1 MATRNVKK
9 SPGAAGKPAGA
20 LALFG
25 LLRRNAGLR
34 RLVVSVLLMEVGQWA
49 TWVAVPLFVIERH
62 GLGLDVGLT
71 TGLMA
76 VPNILLGIAAGNIVD
91 RSNPRN
97 VLVVSA
103 VFSGAMVALF
113 PLTTALWQVQILA
126 VLVGIGYMFVVPAA
140 LALRPQV
147 MDAGSEMSGNGLV
160 VTAQR
165 MARFIGPAVAGPAIA
180 LVGLSWVFVLEG
192 AMALIATLFF
202 ARISSHVPVERAPKN
217 RAAGIAAALRPANW
231 AGELVGDVRSVAGF
245 LRSSPRLGA
254 LTITVLTYYLAF
266 GAGTI
271 LLAAHSLKDFSD
283 MPGMLGYMF
292 GALGVGGIVG
302 ATLAPMLSRYP
313 SGVVYVLASVLE
325 GVAWLVLPWTDSAIV
340 AVLLMLIA
348 GALES
353 SATVIFFTQV
363 QHLLPAEYTGRYYAT
378 VLSVGD
384 AFQLGGRSLGGLLTP
399 AIGVPWAAAAI
410 FAVFALPAVVLAAPL
425 VREGPRPS
433 PTTEHVQ
440 EKPKP
445 SHQ

>member
-1 MATRNVKK
+1 MATQDAQEKTGTDEQPTG
-9 SPGAAGKPAGA
+9 S
-20 LALFG
+20 LALFR

-62 GLGLDVGLT
+62 GLGLGVGLT
-71 TGLMA
+71 TGLMT
-76 VPNILLGIAAGNIVD
+76 VPNILLGVAAGNIVD
-91 RSNPRN
+91 RNNPRN

-103 VFSGAMVALF
+103 VFSGLMVALF
-113 PLTTALWQVQILA
+113 PLTTALWQIQVLA
-126 VLVGIGYMFVVPAA
+126 VLVGFGYMFVVPAA

-147 MDAGSEMSGNGLV
+147 MDSGSEMNGNGLV

-192 AMALIATLFF
+192 AMALTATLFF
-202 ARISSHVPVERAPKN
+202 ARIPSHAPVKRSPGN
-217 RAAGIAAALRPANW
+217 RTTGIVAALRSNW
-231 AGELVGDVRSVAGF
+231 FGELVGDVRSVAGF
-245 LRSSPRLGA
+245 LRRSPRLAA
-254 LTITVLTYYLAF
+254 LTVTVLTYYLAF

-271 LLAAHSLKDFSD
+271 LLAAHSLRSFHD
-283 MPGMLGYMF
+283 MPGMLGYLF

-302 ATLAPMLSRYP
+302 ATLAPMLSRYR

-325 GVAWLVLPWTDSAIV
+325 AVAWLVLPWTGSATG

-353 SATVIFFTQV
+353 CATVIFFTEV
-363 QHLLPAEYTGRYYAT
+363 QHLLPADYTGRYYAT
-378 VLSVGD
+378 VLSIGD
-384 AFQLGGRSLGGLLTP
+384 ACQLGGRSIGGFLTP
-399 AIGVPWAAAAI
+399 ALGVPWTAAAVS
-410 FAVFALPAVVLAAPL
+410 AVFAVPAIVLAAPL
-425 VREGPRPS
+425 MRDKPRPCPDTDHS
-433 PTTEHVQ
+433 PE
-440 EKPKP
+440 KP